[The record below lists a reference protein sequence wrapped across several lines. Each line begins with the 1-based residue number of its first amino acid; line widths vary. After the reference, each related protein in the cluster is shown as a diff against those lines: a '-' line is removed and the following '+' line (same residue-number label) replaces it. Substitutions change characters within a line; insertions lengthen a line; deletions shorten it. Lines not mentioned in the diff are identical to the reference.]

1 MGSQASGA
9 PNAAPAP
16 GAAGRMIV
24 ARFVDGRTLKGTT
37 HDFLPN
43 RPTFHVYVD
52 GNERTKAEIVAVADL
67 KAVFFVKD
75 YAGSKDRTDVPG
87 FDGAQG
93 FGRNAQVT
101 FADGETVCGRTTG
114 YNPQALGFFLLP
126 ADAGGNNTRIYV
138 VNKAVR
144 EFKWMPAAGSAA
156 RPA

>member
-1 MGSQASGA
+1 MPAQNPAQK
-9 PNAAPAP
+9 PQMPAP

-43 RPTFHVYVD
+43 RPTFHIYVD
-52 GNERTKAEIVAVADL
+52 GNERSKAETVSVADL

-101 FADGETVCGRTTG
+101 FADGETISGRTTG
-114 YNPQALGFFLLP
+114 YNPTALGFFLLP

-144 EFKWMPAAGSAA
+144 KFEWK
-156 RPA
+156 

>member
-1 MGSQASGA
+1 MGA
-9 PNAAPAP
+9 PVTGAKPATPAA

-24 ARFVDGRTLKGTT
+24 ARFADGRTLKGTT

-43 RPTFHVYVD
+43 RPSFHIYVD
-52 GNERTKAEIVAVADL
+52 GNERSKAETVTVAEL

-75 YAGSKDRTDVPG
+75 YAGSKERADVPG
-87 FDGAQG
+87 FEGAQG

-101 FADGETVCGRTTG
+101 FADGETISGRTTG
-114 YNPQALGFFLLP
+114 YNPQALGFFMLP

-144 EFKWMPAAGSAA
+144 EFKWMVPG
-156 RPA
+156 RPASDPQ

>member
-1 MGSQASGA
+1 MAAQGSEAKTTGA
-9 PNAAPAP
+9 VPS
-16 GAAGRMIV
+16 AAGRMIV

-37 HDFLPN
+37 HDFLPT
-43 RPTFHVYVD
+43 RPNFHVYVD
-52 GNERTKAEIVAVADL
+52 GNERAKAETVAVADL

-75 YAGSKDRTDVPG
+75 FSGSKDRADVPG

-101 FADGETVCGRTTG
+101 FADGETISGRTTG

-138 VNKAVR
+138 VNKAVST
-144 EFKWMPAAGSAA
+144 FKWV
-156 RPA
+156 